1 MSEDKK
7 QSEDNSY
14 IDSKLSIIE
23 QRLDILHQSIIDM
36 NSAIDM
42 LVRFSMT
49 AKAFMELSILQG
61 MIDPNELNNL
71 ASQYEKTYSDN
82 LNIPETNTE
91 YKSKFAKNIF

>member
-14 IDSKLSIIE
+14 IDSKFSIIE

-36 NSAIDM
+36 NSAIDI

-71 ASQYEKTYSDN
+71 ASQYETTYSDN
-82 LNIPETNTE
+82 LNIPETDRE